1 MTSRPARRGG
11 FLPDVAGHR
20 GRTSPTMRRC
30 ACHWSM
36 SGRVMARGAGR
47 HVTGF
52 TRAAG
57 YLRGATEYPGW
68 LSLRLRA
75 ACMCLVGFRRQ
86 GAGMHCAIE

>member
-1 MTSRPARRGG
+1 MVQ
-11 FLPDVAGHR
+11 D
-20 GRTSPTMRRC
+20 
-30 ACHWSM
+30 
-36 SGRVMARGAGR
+36 R
-47 HVTGF
+47 HVTGC

-75 ACMCLVGFRRQ
+75 ACMCLVGFRGQ